1 MGSKTSKQ
9 KKRGLAIAGTTSA
22 ITTGVGIGMMVV
34 GGPVGIVAGGIILG
48 AGISGS
54 VNTV

>member
-1 MGSKTSKQ
+1 MGQKVTKQ
-9 KKRGLAIAGTTSA
+9 KKKGLAVAGTTSA
-22 ITTGVGIGMMVV
+22 VTTGVGISIMVV
-34 GGPVGIVAGGIILG
+34 GGPIGMVAGGIILG